1 MPNLDTFSDPLVG
14 WANGGRGGAMELR
27 QQRLARLEASTGRL
41 VKLVA
46 ELRDERNRLREQL
59 RDHEHETAQL
69 RKDVTALRQER
80 DIVRTRLAAIDRSLT
95 KALAI
100 EPTAR
105 AGKQA
110 SSRSDESTVEEL
122 TLFS

>member
-1 MPNLDTFSDPLVG
+1 
-14 WANGGRGGAMELR
+14 MELR